1 MKPATF
7 AETVSRVKRLR
18 DNPAYALTLPLL
30 KQLPLPNPIDIFS
43 PENYERILLVADKEL
58 WNTILQHSIMS
69 GVTKLSSGDAQ
80 IDMLEEAL
88 NEGADFHDIIKQLR

>member
-1 MKPATF
+1 
-7 AETVSRVKRLR
+7 
-18 DNPAYALTLPLL
+18 
-30 KQLPLPNPIDIFS
+30 
-43 PENYERILLVADKEL
+43 
-58 WNTILQHSIMS
+58 MS